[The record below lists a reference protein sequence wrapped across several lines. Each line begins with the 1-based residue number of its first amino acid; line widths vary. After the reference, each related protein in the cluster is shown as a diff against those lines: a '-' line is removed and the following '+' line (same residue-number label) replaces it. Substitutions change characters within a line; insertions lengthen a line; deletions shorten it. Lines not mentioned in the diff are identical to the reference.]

1 MNTAQA
7 VLLGI
12 LQGLTEFLPVSSSGH
27 LVLARR
33 LFGSSVESPVALDVM
48 LHVGTL
54 LAVLVYFRADLLRLL
69 LSLGGGDSTDRR
81 QVGLLALATLPIVV
95 VGLLF
100 AQQVENAFSSPAV
113 VGLCL
118 LITACMLAWAAR
130 LPAGSR
136 GADTMRPLDALVIG
150 ALQAVAVLP
159 GISRAGATVT
169 AGLGRGLDRDLA
181 ARFAF
186 LLSIPAILGAVV
198 FKLDELVNLLDTNFM
213 PVLAGVTASAVT
225 GWLAIAIMMRAI
237 RRGRLLPFA
246 LYCMIAG
253 SLGLYLGVMT
263 GGG

>member
-69 LSLGGGDSTDRR
+69 LALGGGDSTDRR
-81 QVGLLALATLPIVV
+81 QLGLLALATLPIVV

-100 AQQVENAFSSPAV
+100 AQPVEAAFSSPAG

-136 GADTMRPLDALVIG
+136 GADDMRPLDALVIG
-150 ALQAVAVLP
+150 VLQAVAVLP

-186 LLSIPAILGAVV
+186 LLSIPAILGAEV
-198 FKLDELVNLLDTNFM
+198 FKLDELVNLLDTSFT
-213 PVLAGVTASAVT
+213 PVLAGVAASAVT
-225 GWLAIAIMMRAI
+225 GWLAIAIMMRVI

>member
-1 MNTAQA
+1 MAQA

-54 LAVLVYFRADLLRLL
+54 FAVLVYFRADLLRLL

-100 AQQVENAFSSPAV
+100 AEQVEAAFSSPAV

-118 LITACMLAWAAR
+118 LITGCMLAWAAR
-130 LPAGSR
+130 LPAGTR
-136 GADTMRPLDALVIG
+136 GADAMRPLDALVIG

-198 FKLDELVNLLDTNFM
+198 FKLDELVNLLDTSFT
-213 PVLAGVTASAVT
+213 PVLAGVAASAVT
-225 GWLAIAIMMRAI
+225 GWLAIAIMMRVI

>member
-54 LAVLVYFRADLLRLL
+54 LAVLGYFRADLLRLL
-69 LSLGGGDSTDRR
+69 LSLGGGDSPERR

-100 AQQVENAFSSPAV
+100 AEQVEAAFSSPAV

-118 LITACMLAWAAR
+118 LITACMLAWASR
-130 LPAGSR
+130 LPAGSK
-136 GADTMRPLDALVIG
+136 GADAMRPLDALVIG

-198 FKLDELVNLLDTNFM
+198 FKLDELVHLLDTSFA
-213 PVLAGVTASAVT
+213 PVLAGVAASAVT
-225 GWLAIAIMMRAI
+225 GWLAIAIMMRVI

-246 LYCMIAG
+246 LYCMITG
-253 SLGLYLGVMT
+253 CLGLYLGVLT
-263 GGG
+263 GSG